1 LIAFKIGASFL
12 FVQAVHHDGSLGPEG
27 SLIKMP
33 RKKKAYVRL
42 TQDYDALD
50 VANRI
55 GII

>member
-1 LIAFKIGASFL
+1 MWPGSREPFGLKQPRVNIAWVTFKL
-12 FVQAVHHDGSLGPEG
+12 DL
-27 SLIKMP
+27 

>member
-1 LIAFKIGASFL
+1 MCLWSVWLTRIL
-12 FVQAVHHDGSLGPEG
+12 LVCCLYFVDSPDGQ
-27 SLIKMP
+27 
-33 RKKKAYVRL
+33 KKAYVRL